1 MFYHQFPESS
11 LSSMGSA
18 VEPIHFL
25 CQVLCISVLK
35 FLLISSLYLLGVFA
49 KNFFSSFIDAWV
61 FPLVSSIFVMAG
73 GNILGGFL

>member
-1 MFYHQFPESS
+1 
-11 LSSMGSA
+11 MGSA

-35 FLLISSLYLLGVFA
+35 FLLISSSYLLGVFA
-49 KNFFSSFIDAWV
+49 KNFFSYFIDALV
-61 FPLVSSIFVMAG
+61 FPLVSSTFVMAA